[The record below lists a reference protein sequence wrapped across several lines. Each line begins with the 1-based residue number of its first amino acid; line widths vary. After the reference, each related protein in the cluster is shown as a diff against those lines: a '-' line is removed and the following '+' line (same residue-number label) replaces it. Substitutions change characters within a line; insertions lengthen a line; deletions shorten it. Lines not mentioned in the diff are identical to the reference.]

1 MITALLFAGRA
12 GTALTSEIGLMRAT
26 DQLTAME
33 IMAVDP
39 LRYVAA
45 PRFLGGVIAMP
56 LLAAIFGVIGLFG
69 AQLIG
74 VELMGIDRASSGR
87 RPRPRSGCGC
97 ERGAGEEPGVRH
109 RLQPGGGE

>member
-1 MITALLFAGRA
+1 
-12 GTALTSEIGLMRAT
+12 MRAT

-56 LLAAIFGVIGLFG
+56 LLAAIFTSS
-69 AQLIG
+69 
-74 VELMGIDRASSGR
+74 ASSA
-87 RPRPRSGCGC
+87 RSSS
-97 ERGAGEEPGVRH
+97 ESR
-109 RLQPGGGE
+109 

>member
-1 MITALLFAGRA
+1 
-12 GTALTSEIGLMRAT
+12 MRAT

-56 LLAAIFGVIGLFG
+56 LL
-69 AQLIG
+69 
-74 VELMGIDRASSGR
+74 DRRSTQSSACSAR
-87 RPRPRSGCGC
+87 N
-97 ERGAGEEPGVRH
+97 
-109 RLQPGGGE
+109 